1 MFLEAL
7 LTIAKVSPDATLA
20 QRLRQKD
27 VHAFEQRYDRHSRIV
42 HQLLPRIVQPAGT
55 AEEVRALMGSLNWQ
69 KKKALILRNLA
80 HYLPYRSAK
89 RVLRRA
95 AASSNRRRSSGVFT
109 ISGGTGLGIR
119 VCSSTATNVTYAVVV
134 CLLSPVN
141 AFSE

>member
-55 AEEVRALMGSLNWQ
+55 AEEVAQDAFTLSSSSARKAGQYDESRGPFVPWLLNLAPNRALDTQ
-69 KKKALILRNLA
+69 R
-80 HYLPYRSAK
+80 
-89 RVLRRA
+89 
-95 AASSNRRRSSGVFT
+95 
-109 ISGGTGLGIR
+109 
-119 VCSSTATNVTYAVVV
+119 
-134 CLLSPVN
+134 
-141 AFSE
+141 